1 MFIRNA
7 LVALMGASLIGLVGS
22 AIEGHAGWVYGATAA
37 FMTVGVA
44 LALYTALIAT
54 RPGGTLKAAG
64 FRPTRRPRTWRAIV
78 DNVPVEAVLQDDAVH
93 FRPAGLPEGLSLLSQ
108 ASTRLPGANP
118 GRGTGDPAFDA
129 VVQCRG
135 RSAEIA
141 ALGPNIRARL
151 MPLIAL
157 GAQVQ
162 HGVLSV
168 PASGS
173 AEVMAAASEAA
184 ANLAQIHADLRR
196 ALQARA
202 AQDTPH
208 LGLPAVLALAAGWPD
223 DSATQAHLDALLQHP
238 DPALRLAAAEASR
251 STAST
256 VLDALSADVTLPVDL
271 RMRALTARIG
281 AASSAEREVRLAQS
295 LNAAVFRGAALALA
309 SKHGVSLPLD
319 GLIALAQ
326 SGGPDSAAATTGLQ
340 MHAEAAEPALIA
352 LTAHADAAVRSAAF
366 DALGRVGT
374 TASVAHLA
382 GDDDAAATTA
392 LARIRLR
399 VGDSDSV

>member
-1 MFIRNA
+1 VFIRNV
-7 LVALMGASLIGLVGS
+7 LVGLMGASLVGLVGA
-22 AIEGHAGWVYGATAA
+22 AIEGRAGWVYAATAA

-78 DNVPVEAVLQDDAVH
+78 DDVPVEAVLRDDAVH
-93 FRPAGLPEGLSLLSQ
+93 FRPAGLPEGLSLL
-108 ASTRLPGANP
+108 PGASP
-118 GRGTGDPAFDA
+118 SRGTGDPAFDA

-141 ALGPNIRARL
+141 ALGPIIRARL

-157 GAQVQ
+157 GARVQ

-196 ALQARA
+196 ALLARA

-223 DSATQAHLDALLQHP
+223 DAATQAHLDTLLQHS
-238 DPALRLAAAEASR
+238 DAALRLAAAEASR
-251 STAST
+251 STATT
-256 VLDALSADVTLPVDL
+256 VLDALSADVTLPIEL
-271 RMRALTARIG
+271 RVRAFTARIG
-281 AASSAEREVRLAQS
+281 AASSAEREVRLARS
-295 LNAAVFRGAALALA
+295 LDAPVFRGATLALA
-309 SKHGVSLPLD
+309 IKHGVSLPLD
-319 GLIALAQ
+319 SLIGLAQ
-326 SGGPDSAAATTGLQ
+326 SGGTDGAAATTGLQ
-340 MHAEAAEPALIA
+340 MHAEAAEPALLA
-352 LTAHADAAVRSAAF
+352 LTDHVEAAVRSAALE
-366 DALGRVGT
+366 ALGRVGT
-374 TASVAHLA
+374 MASVAHLR
-382 GDDDAAATTA
+382 GDDDAAAASA

-399 VGDSDSV
+399 VGD